1 MGISSLWY
9 SEMEDSI
16 LSNPLL
22 LEHDQR
28 IKDLEYFE
36 VLALEFGLKPKID
49 EAWLEAEIQAE
60 CDLYDTV
67 KGSLSEYRSWI
78 DEVIRQYPPKSD

>member
-1 MGISSLWY
+1 MF
-9 SEMEDSI
+9 DSI

-22 LEHDQR
+22 LAHDSR
-28 IKDLEYFE
+28 IIDLEYFQ

-49 EAWLEAEIQAE
+49 EAWLQAEIQAE

-67 KGSLSEYRSWI
+67 KGSLPEYRAWI
-78 DEVIRQYPPKSD
+78 DEIIRQYPPKSN